1 MLFKSL
7 VKPILEYA
15 VPVWSPYQKKDIE
28 SLEKVQRRASRLA
41 LKQKRGEMSYEDRC
55 RLLNWQTLEKRREF
69 LSLIQC
75 YKIVL
80 GIDSLPF
87 SDFFELTKCNRTRAN
102 HDYKLYVKIAI
113 VNFYKFSFFV
123 RIVDMW
129 NNLPKDIVHAGSLT
143 SFRNRL
149 KIYMNID
156 WDDGRQFSTI
166 CI

>member
-1 MLFKSL
+1 MCSNVVIFTGFIFEYKINYQVYGSRPTSL
-7 VKPILEYA
+7 QSIRKGAKI
-15 VPVWSPYQKKDIE
+15 SKIS
-28 SLEKVQRRASRLA
+28 SLEKFQRWASRLA

-69 LSLIQC
+69 LSLIQY

-113 VNFYKFSFFV
+113 VNCYKFSFFV
-123 RIVDMW
+123 RIVNMW

-143 SFRNRL
+143 LFRNRL
-149 KIYMNID
+149 KI
-156 WDDGRQFSTI
+156 
-166 CI
+166 